1 MSESALQH
9 DEVTTR
15 VIPATRWPAI
25 AWLVFALVAAGVAA
39 WEWKMRT
46 LGLVAGDLDDSKS
59 HWAVERRR
67 LAAGDHD
74 DVVLIGSSRMLF
86 DTDLSAWEEVTGRR
100 PIQLALAGTNP
111 RPHLKDL
118 ADNSDFAG
126 LIVIDMTPDLFFT
139 DWPGIP
145 EFAGLTEYWKDES
158 PSKRFGH
165 LVGLELERHFAFL
178 DGSYRLGTLIDRLPV
193 RDREGVRG
201 PLRDVWKLWQTSDDR
216 QTSLWPRIE
225 TDEWLRDHARWV
237 WGPFTGEPVEQEL
250 IDRVIEDVRLDI
262 EKIRAR
268 GGEVAIVRCPSAGLY
283 YESEEWSA
291 PRAKTWD
298 PLIAKTGAIGVHFED
313 YPQMQGLDVP
323 EWSHVSQADSAIFT
337 RAYVQAL
344 ADELPW
350 LVRSPPA
357 EAAP

>member
-1 MSESALQH
+1 MSD

-15 VIPATRWPAI
+15 VVPAARWPAI
-25 AWLVFALVAAGVAA
+25 AWLVLALVVAGVAA

-46 LGLVAGDLDDSKS
+46 LGLEAGDLDDSKS
-59 HWAVERRR
+59 HWTVERRK
-67 LAAGDHD
+67 LAAGQHD
-74 DVVLIGSSRMLF
+74 DVVIIGSSRILF
-86 DTDLSAWEEVTGRR
+86 DTDLAAWEEVTGRR
-100 PIQLALAGTNP
+100 PIQLALPGTNP

-145 EFAGLTEYWKDES
+145 EFAGLTEYWQDES
-158 PSKRFGH
+158 PSQRFGH
-165 LVGLELERHFAFL
+165 LVGLEFQRHFAFL

-201 PLRDVWKLWQTSDDR
+201 PVRDVWKVWQSSDDR
-216 QTSLWPRIE
+216 QTALWERLV
-225 TDEWLRDHARWV
+225 TDERLREHARWV

-268 GGEVAIVRCPSAGLY
+268 GGEVVIVRCPSAGLY
-283 YESEEWSA
+283 YESEQWSA

-298 PLIAKTGAIGVHFED
+298 PLIAKTGAFGVHFED
-313 YPQMQGLDVP
+313 YPEMRDLDVP
-323 EWSHVSQADSAIFT
+323 EWSHVSPADSPAFT
-337 RAYVQAL
+337 RAYVRAL

-350 LVRSPPA
+350 LVRAPQG